1 MPHGSYRNRSGHYR
15 WRNYGED
22 DRRVDITEEY
32 LRRRDHGGKFGS
44 RKSAASGNNMD
55 IIKRAMSMSL
65 ISGSGASGVTA
76 QNSGLAAGEVWVR
89 ITIVHGANR
98 SMIDLQEL
106 ISAIVGTQLRFYN
119 AYVEGKNAL
128 MYAKIRQKE
137 VSNYRKSLQNT
148 RNPHE
153 ASQLI
158 TDVTIVPEPRVPCIS
173 GKISG
178 PESLNSTSL
187 PETWVEALKQCFVQR
202 YQPNTRSL
210 DLSSLHTDPALLS
223 QGLYLP
229 LNKQVV
235 VHALIA
241 ILKQN
246 QAQLA
251 VLNLSS
257 NRLTH
262 LNAFSPLS
270 STSVGCIP
278 VSIERIDLSSNP
290 INGIPLLSGL
300 RDVAGLVELDLAD
313 TPLSTK
319 FHPNDRSFAD
329 KLHKILPTIKR
340 VNGEDLPQTVQF
352 AIEQSSDSLTKRPQP
367 KPLPQ
372 SILGYFPSDEVK
384 IALLS
389 FLKLYLN
396 RYDTQPR
403 GENLLPYY
411 TTVSQLAFSVSP
423 ESRVPNAQNVS
434 FTARVE
440 STDKSGRPTTAYL
453 TTSRL
458 TQAYFS
464 KSRNLLRCRDQTR
477 RRDMIVRGSLAIAS
491 FLDELPATEHQLE
504 SLSVDVAFHST
515 TQMLFTMSGVF
526 YEVLPVGS
534 STNSSNIPEKS
545 VRKVL
550 RCFTRTMILVA
561 PGGHV
566 VQDDYIVSNP
576 SITLCKKYITEMAA
590 KSRQPN
596 EVPEQQLL
604 APSVS
609 TPDVNEAIVT
619 EFSQR
624 TGMNIPYSKKC
635 LEEFQWDANAA
646 FNAFEIMSAAGQ
658 IPSEA
663 FIA

>member
-1 MPHGSYRNRSGHYR
+1 MEKL
-15 WRNYGED
+15 WED

-153 ASQLI
+153 ASQSCSSKSRPVFASEQ
-158 TDVTIVPEPRVPCIS
+158 TGCGSRFD
-173 GKISG
+173 
-178 PESLNSTSL
+178 
-187 PETWVEALKQCFVQR
+187 R
-202 YQPNTRSL
+202 YFKT
-210 DLSSLHTDPALLS
+210 
-223 QGLYLP
+223 
-229 LNKQVV
+229 K
-235 VHALIA
+235 
-241 ILKQN
+241 
-246 QAQLA
+246 
-251 VLNLSS
+251 
-257 NRLTH
+257 
-262 LNAFSPLS
+262 S
-270 STSVGCIP
+270 STACCSQ
-278 VSIERIDLSSNP
+278 P
-290 INGIPLLSGL
+290 IKSQFKSHKWHTPLSGL

-352 AIEQSSDSLTKRPQP
+352 AIEQR
-367 KPLPQ
+367 
-372 SILGYFPSDEVK
+372 YFPSDEVK